1 MLRIAA
7 VGLHPLF
14 LSSSIS
20 FPFPH
25 HFWNGATT
33 PRVVVVALIQLLYRG
48 RPFPVVF
55 SKKMWVRHRKI
66 ASAPVFFVWKD
77 CKTRTNRGEPNGG
90 MSVRARIITAKKNK
104 NPRQKKRKEKKKK
117 SLYIYS
123 VPISF
128 WKISVNG
135 SGKWNVTDKARNRM
149 ENFALTCE
157 GKRLRRR
164 RLLDPREGS
173 PWESATLTRRW
184 CVRRRL
190 CAYSGDWEKGYWLAL
205 LLGAGRRH

>member
-104 NPRQKKRKEKKKK
+104 NPRQKKEKKRKK
-117 SLYIYS
+117 IRFIFIAFL
-123 VPISF
+123 F
-128 WKISVNG
+128 
-135 SGKWNVTDKARNRM
+135 
-149 ENFALTCE
+149 
-157 GKRLRRR
+157 RLE
-164 RLLDPREGS
+164 D
-173 PWESATLTRRW
+173 
-184 CVRRRL
+184 
-190 CAYSGDWEKGYWLAL
+190 
-205 LLGAGRRH
+205 